1 MMSCSRKRG
10 RLTRH
15 RFPEARLRE
24 QGVALGEPRRVRLP
38 RLPRRSARLPAGR
51 VRAGAV
57 GPAAVAPA
65 AAGARMRGPSPPP
78 PGVAAGKWTAKT
90 TPLPPLARASRG
102 VVSLPANRV
111 RLANLVRRESR
122 GNREGLVSRARGVNP
137 AKPESRARAGAS
149 VSRAKAAS
157 HGRAGNPARVRLPS
171 GETMTGTKSRAATR
185 GGRSRVAKRVG
196 DRSSIGPTAPAR
208 ITPVRTM
215 LARRGGVRKGA
226 ATKGAG
232 TTDAARTGG
241 VPEVADRRVGV
252 AREAAVPVAGAN
264 RGVAI
269 AEVAIA
275 RRAMRFAGVPR
286 CGPRPSVAVASP
298 PGRTAGRVKGTT
310 SQIGRLQRGNPAGT
324 MTGETTD
331 TEVGG
336 AGVADDRVGVAHRAP
351 CREDRVEAWVAA
363 GRGVRRVAGCPRCLR
378 RRVDVVAG
386 GVGPGDR
393 VLVQVAEATSL
404 GHHSR
409 GATPTSIRRPTTIC
423 CRRME

>member
-1 MMSCSRKRG
+1 M
-10 RLTRH
+10 
-15 RFPEARLRE
+15 
-24 QGVALGEPRRVRLP
+24 
-38 RLPRRSARLPAGR
+38 
-51 VRAGAV
+51 
-57 GPAAVAPA
+57 
-65 AAGARMRGPSPPP
+65 
-78 PGVAAGKWTAKT
+78 
-90 TPLPPLARASRG
+90 
-102 VVSLPANRV
+102 
-111 RLANLVRRESR
+111 
-122 GNREGLVSRARGVNP
+122 
-137 AKPESRARAGAS
+137 
-149 VSRAKAAS
+149 
-157 HGRAGNPARVRLPS
+157 
-171 GETMTGTKSRAATR
+171 
-185 GGRSRVAKRVG
+185 
-196 DRSSIGPTAPAR
+196 
-208 ITPVRTM
+208 
-215 LARRGGVRKGA
+215 GVRKGA

-378 RRVDVVAG
+378 RPVGVVAG
-386 GVGPGDR
+386 GVGLGDR

-404 GHHSR
+404 GHHRR

>member
-1 MMSCSRKRG
+1 M
-10 RLTRH
+10 
-15 RFPEARLRE
+15 
-24 QGVALGEPRRVRLP
+24 
-38 RLPRRSARLPAGR
+38 
-51 VRAGAV
+51 
-57 GPAAVAPA
+57 
-65 AAGARMRGPSPPP
+65 
-78 PGVAAGKWTAKT
+78 
-90 TPLPPLARASRG
+90 
-102 VVSLPANRV
+102 
-111 RLANLVRRESR
+111 
-122 GNREGLVSRARGVNP
+122 SRARVVNP

-157 HGRAGNPARVRLPS
+157 PERAGSHARVRLPS
-171 GETMTGTKSRAATR
+171 GGTMTGTKSRGATR

-208 ITPVRTM
+208 RAPVRTI
-215 LARRGGVRKGA
+215 LARRVGVRKGA

-241 VPEVADRRVGV
+241 VPEVADRRVADRRVGV
-252 AREAAVPVAGAN
+252 ARGAAVLVAGAN

-275 RRAMRFAGVPR
+275 RQAMRFAGVPR

-310 SQIGRLQRGNPAGT
+310 SRIGRPQRGNPAGT
-324 MTGETTD
+324 MTGETMD

-363 GRGVRRVAGCPRCLR
+363 VRGIRRVAGCPRCLR
-378 RRVDVVAG
+378 RRVGVVAG
-386 GVGPGDR
+386 GVDLGDR
-393 VLVQVAEATSL
+393 VLVQVAEAISL
-404 GHHSR
+404 EHHRR
-409 GATPTSIRRPTTIC
+409 GATRTSTPRPTTIC